1 MIPPPTERLHFAPL
15 TLADAAFA
23 LELLNEP
30 GYHRF
35 IADRGI
41 GTIEGASDYL
51 LNGPLASY
59 AKHHRGLLRVSLRAT
74 GEAIGMCGLLHRDI
88 WPDPDIGFA
97 FLERHNGRGYATEA
111 AQAVMAHGRDVLGLT
126 RMVGFTAP
134 DNAAS
139 QRILGKLGLVRD
151 RLVQLPGYPT
161 VSVLFVPGPGEAAG

>member
-1 MIPPPTERLHFAPL
+1 MIPPPTERLVFAPL
-15 TLADAAFA
+15 TPADAGFA

-35 IADRGI
+35 IADRGVRTVEAAA
-41 GTIEGASDYL
+41 GYL
-51 LNGPLASY
+51 AQGPIASY
-59 AKHHRGLLRVSLRAT
+59 TKHRRGLLRVSLRAT
-74 GEAIGMCGLLHRDI
+74 GEPVGMCGLLHRDI

-111 AQAVMAHGRDVLGLT
+111 ARAVMAYGRDALGLA
-126 RMVGFTAP
+126 RIVGFTAP

-151 RLVQLPGYPT
+151 RIVQLPGYPSE
-161 VSVLFVPGPGEAAG
+161 SVLFVPGPDAAA